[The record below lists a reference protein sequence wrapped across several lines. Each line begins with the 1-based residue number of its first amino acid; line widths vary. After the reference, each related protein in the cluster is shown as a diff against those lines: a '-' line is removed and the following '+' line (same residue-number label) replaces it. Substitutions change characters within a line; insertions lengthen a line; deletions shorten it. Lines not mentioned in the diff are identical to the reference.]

1 MLVLALA
8 VTSCRGGSSGGSSDG
23 KLTIA
28 VIPKGTSHVFWQMIH
43 GGAEKA
49 AQELGVTVIWRGP
62 LREDDRA
69 SQISEIEGF
78 ITRGVSGIAIAP
90 LDETALALP
99 VADAQRQNIPVVV
112 FDSGLKGADF
122 VSFVATD
129 NRQGGRMA
137 GEHVAKRLNGKG
149 KALLLRYAEGH
160 DSTTQRE
167 EGFLEALAAHKG
179 IEIVSSNQYLG
190 ADVEGA
196 VKRGEAI
203 LSNYRKPDGELGIDA
218 IFCVNESTTFALMR
232 VLQDHDWAGKV
243 KFVGFDASDN
253 LIKGL
258 ADGHI
263 DALIIQD
270 PVKMGYLAVKTLVVA
285 HQGRAGREADRHR
298 RAHRD
303 QGEHE
308 RAGDEGAAQ
317 AGPLEVAE
325 VTRRPRR
332 RASRCAGVRKAFG
345 ATVAVDGVDF
355 ARRAGRSVRAGRAER
370 RRQEHADGDPVRRDP
385 ARRGHDDAS
394 TASRTSR
401 ASRSTRA
408 TPASR

>member
-1 MLVLALA
+1 MFWRKPSKMTRRFAILVTAALIA
-8 VTSCRGGSSGGSSDG
+8 ACGGKSDPG
-23 KLTIA
+23 KLQIA
-28 VIPKGTSHVFWQMIH
+28 VIPKGTTHVFWQMIH
-43 GGAEKA
+43 AGAEKA
-49 AQELGVTVIWRGP
+49 AQELDVTVIWRGP

-69 SQISEIEGF
+69 SQISEVEGF
-78 ITRGVSGIAIAP
+78 VTRGVSGIAVAP
-90 LDETALALP
+90 LDEAALVRP
-99 VADAQRQNIPVVV
+99 VTDAQRQKIPVVV
-112 FDSGLKGADF
+112 FDSGLKNADY

-137 GEHVAKRLNGKG
+137 AEHVAKRLNGKG

-167 EGFLEALAAHKG
+167 AGFLEALSAHKG

-203 LSNYRKPDGELGIDA
+203 LSNYRTPDGSLGIDA

-232 VLQDHDWAGKV
+232 VLQDHGWAGKV

-270 PVKMGYLAVKTLVVA
+270 PVKMGYLAVKTLVA
-285 HQGRAGREADRHR
+285 HIK
-298 RAHRD
+298 
-303 QGEHE
+303 GEKVE
-308 RAGDEGAAQ
+308 KRID
-317 AGPLEVAE
+317 
-325 VTRRPRR
+325 T
-332 RASRCAGVRKAFG
+332 GVHI
-345 ATVAVDGVDF
+345 ATK
-355 ARRAGRSVRAGRAER
+355 ENM
-370 RRQEHADGDPVRRDP
+370 EEP
-385 ARRGHDDAS
+385 AMKELLKPDLS
-394 TASRTSR
+394 KWLK
-401 ASRSTRA
+401 
-408 TPASR
+408 

>member
-1 MLVLALA
+1 MKRVLITLTLALA
-8 VTSCRGGSSGGSSDG
+8 AVSCRGGSSTGTSGGDG

-99 VADAQRQNIPVVV
+99 VADAQRQKIPVVV
-112 FDSGLKGADF
+112 FDSGLKGADY

-137 GEHVAKRLNGKG
+137 AEHVAKRLNGKG

-167 EGFLEALAAHKG
+167 EGFLEAIAAHKG
-179 IEIVSSNQYLG
+179 IEIVSSTQYLG

-196 VKRGEAI
+196 VKRGESM
-203 LSNYRKPDGELGIDA
+203 LSNYRTPDGGLGIDA

-232 VLQDHDWAGKV
+232 VLQDHGWAGKV

-263 DALIIQD
+263 DALVIQD
-270 PVKMGYLAVKTLVVA
+270 PVKMGYLAVKTLVSHIKGQPVEKRIDTGVHLA
-285 HQGRAGREADRHR
+285 T
-298 RAHRD
+298 RD
-303 QGEHE
+303 NMNE
-308 RAGDEGAAQ
+308 
-317 AGPLEVAE
+317 
-325 VTRRPRR
+325 
-332 RASRCAGVRKAFG
+332 
-345 ATVAVDGVDF
+345 
-355 ARRAGRSVRAGRAER
+355 
-370 RRQEHADGDPVRRDP
+370 P
-385 ARRGHDDAS
+385 AMKELLKPDLS
-394 TASRTSR
+394 QWLK
-401 ASRSTRA
+401 
-408 TPASR
+408 

>member
-1 MLVLALA
+1 
-8 VTSCRGGSSGGSSDG
+8 
-23 KLTIA
+23 
-28 VIPKGTSHVFWQMIH
+28 
-43 GGAEKA
+43 
-49 AQELGVTVIWRGP
+49 VIWRGP

-99 VADAQRQNIPVVV
+99 VADAQRQKIPVVV

-137 GEHVAKRLNGKG
+137 AEHLVKRLNGKG
-149 KALLLRYAEGH
+149 KVILLRYAEGH

-167 EGFLEALAAHKG
+167 EGFLEALAAQKG

-203 LSNYRKPDGELGIDA
+203 LSNYRTPDGGLSIDA

-232 VLQDHDWAGKV
+232 VLQDHGWAGKV

-270 PVKMGYLAVKTLVVA
+270 PVKMGYLAVKTLVG
-285 HQGRAGREADRHR
+285 HIK
-298 RAHRD
+298 
-303 QGEHE
+303 GEKVEKRIDTGVHIATKE
-308 RAGDEGAAQ
+308 NMDE
-317 AGPLEVAE
+317 
-325 VTRRPRR
+325 
-332 RASRCAGVRKAFG
+332 
-345 ATVAVDGVDF
+345 
-355 ARRAGRSVRAGRAER
+355 
-370 RRQEHADGDPVRRDP
+370 P
-385 ARRGHDDAS
+385 AMKELLKPDLS
-394 TASRTSR
+394 KWLK
-401 ASRSTRA
+401 
-408 TPASR
+408 